1 MPSVGATGG
10 RFSMYRR
17 RRSSAEWREE
27 EERRSERSRVR
38 GLRYTMGSFLLS
50 FLALAAF
57 KVVHWERPLG
67 PLFWVLGGLA
77 VGTLLMI
84 LASRKKG

>member
-1 MPSVGATGG
+1 M
-10 RFSMYRR
+10 
-17 RRSSAEWREE
+17 
-27 EERRSERSRVR
+27 R